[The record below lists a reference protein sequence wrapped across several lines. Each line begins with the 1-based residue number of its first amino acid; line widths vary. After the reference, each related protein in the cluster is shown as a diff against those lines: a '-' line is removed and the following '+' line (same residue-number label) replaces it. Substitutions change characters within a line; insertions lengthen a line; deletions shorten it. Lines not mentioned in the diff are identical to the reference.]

1 MIIRQIGRGGFRVG
15 SRNEGGRMESHGQ
28 LPGRRWGFWPELRP
42 RRGNR
47 RGRRHPARLI
57 AVAAV
62 VTLAAAA
69 CGSSGSGSSVKNGGV
84 FRLGS
89 NSSIDSLNP
98 FVAFQGDAYVTFEYI
113 YPMLV
118 QYNPKLQFVAD
129 FARTWSESQD
139 GKVWTFH
146 TQPGAKWSD
155 GKPLTAAD
163 AAWTYST
170 ILKYQDGPTANSAGY
185 VAHMKSATAPN
196 ATTLVLT
203 YKQPVANV
211 LSQVQQVP
219 ILPEHV
225 WAKYA
230 TGNGKALTRFTNNAP
245 IVSGGPFILTKY
257 TPKQIVLFKRN
268 PTFYGS
274 KPHIDG
280 LGLQFFQTTDAMITA
295 LKSNQ
300 LDGVETVTPT
310 SVATLKAAH
319 FVVPSSPGVV
329 FDDFIINANPQQ
341 DASHKELM
349 NPLVRQAFDTAINRQ
364 AIVHTSL
371 LGHGQPGASI
381 IPPATG
387 HWSDPAIKPA
397 PFDLSKANQ
406 LLDQAGYKM
415 GPGGIRM
422 ADGHQMSYQVIM
434 PSDIQNLY
442 GQRSFQ
448 IIQADFKK
456 IGVQLNLKVLD
467 DSAAYNA
474 ILANH
479 YKNFEISM
487 WDWYPLTDPDFMLSV
502 LTCGSWNVWNDTGY
516 CSKTYDSLY
525 QAQSA
530 ATSPAKRQ
538 QIIYQM
544 QQMVANDRMYLVLDY
559 PDSIEAHSPAW
570 TDLPLIADNSFWEGS
585 KIPFESVHRVG

>member
-1 MIIRQIGRGGFRVG
+1 MTPRTRQ
-15 SRNEGGRMESHGQ
+15 
-28 LPGRRWGFWPELRP
+28 P
-42 RRGNR
+42 RRLR
-47 RGRRHPARLI
+47 RAGRTAL
-57 AVAAV
+57 
-62 VTLAAAA
+62 LAAAA
-69 CGSSGSGSSVKNGGV
+69 TAICLVAAACGGSNSAGGV
-84 FRLGS
+84 KEGGVYRLGS
-89 NSSIDSLNP
+89 NSSIDSMNP

-118 QYNPKLQFVAD
+118 QYNPQLQFVPD
-129 FARTWSESQD
+129 FATSWTESSG

-146 TQPGAKWSD
+146 THPGAKWSD

-163 AAWTYST
+163 AAWTYQT
-170 ILKYQDGPTANSAGY
+170 ILKYQDGATANSAGY

-203 YKQPVANV
+203 YKRPVANV

-230 TGNGKALTRFTNNAP
+230 TGNGKALTRFQNNAP
-245 IVSGGPFILTKY
+245 VVSGGPFVLTKY
-257 TPKQIVLFKRN
+257 TPKQIALFKRN
-268 PTFYGS
+268 PTFYGT

-295 LKSNQ
+295 LKSHQ
-300 LDGVETVTPT
+300 LDGVETVPPT

-319 FVVPSSPGVV
+319 FVVPSSPGVQ
-329 FDDFIINANPQQ
+329 FDDFIINDNPQQ
-341 DASHKELM
+341 EASHRELV
-349 NPLVRQAFDTAINRQ
+349 NPLVRQAFDAAINRQ
-364 AIVHTSL
+364 AIVSDVAARPRQARGVDHPARHRPLERPGDQTDRVQP
-371 LGHGQPGASI
+371 GPGQPA
-381 IPPATG
+381 A
-387 HWSDPAIKPA
+387 
-397 PFDLSKANQ
+397 
-406 LLDQAGYKM
+406 
-415 GPGGIRM
+415 GPGRVQ
-422 ADGHQMSYQVIM
+422 DGPERGPDRQRPPDVVPVIM
-434 PSDIQNLY
+434 PTDIQNSY

-448 IIQADFKK
+448 IIQPDFKK

-474 ILANH
+474 ITANS

-530 ATSPAKRQ
+530 AASAAQRQ
-538 QIIYQM
+538 QIVYQM
-544 QQMVANDRMYLVLDY
+544 QQMIASQRVYLVLDY
-559 PDSIEAHSPAW
+559 ADSIEAHSPVW
-570 TDLPLIADNSFWEGS
+570 TDLPLIAGISWNSMS
-585 KIPFESVHRVG
+585 KIPFESVHQAG

>member
-1 MIIRQIGRGGFRVG
+1 
-15 SRNEGGRMESHGQ
+15 
-28 LPGRRWGFWPELRP
+28 
-42 RRGNR
+42 
-47 RGRRHPARLI
+47 
-57 AVAAV
+57 
-62 VTLAAAA
+62 
-69 CGSSGSGSSVKNGGV
+69 V

-129 FARTWSESQD
+129 FARSWSESPD
-139 GKVWTFH
+139 GRVWTFH

-163 AAWTYST
+163 AAWTYQT
-170 ILKYQDGPTANSAGY
+170 ILKYQDGATANSAGY
-185 VAHMKSATAPN
+185 VAHLKSAVAPN
-196 ATTLVLT
+196 ATTLVMT
-203 YKQPVANV
+203 YKRPVANV

-219 ILPEHV
+219 ILPEHI

-245 IVSGGPFILTKY
+245 IVSGGPFVLTKY
-257 TPKQIVLFKRN
+257 TPKQIALFKRN
-268 PTFYGS
+268 PAFYGPR
-274 KPHIDG
+274 PHIDG
-280 LGLQFFQTTDAMITA
+280 FGLQFFQTTDAMITA

-300 LDGVETVTPT
+300 LDGVEVVPPT
-310 SVATLKAAH
+310 SVTTLRSAH
-319 FVVPSSPGVV
+319 FVVRSSPGVV
-329 FDDFIINANPQQ
+329 FDDFIINSNPQQ
-341 DASHKELM
+341 QASHRELL
-349 NPLVRQAFDTAINRQ
+349 NPLLRQAFDDAIDRQ
-364 AIVHTSL
+364 AIVKTSL

-397 PFDLSKANQ
+397 PFDLAKANQ

-415 GPGGIRM
+415 GPGGVRM
-422 ADGHQMSYQVIM
+422 ADGHPMSYTVIM
-434 PSDIQNLY
+434 PTDIQNSY
-442 GQRSFQ
+442 GQRSYQ
-448 IIQADFKK
+448 IIEADFKK

-467 DSAAYNA
+467 DSAAYTA
-474 ILANH
+474 VTANS

-516 CSKTYDSLY
+516 CSKAYDNLY

-530 ATSPAKRQ
+530 ATTPAKRQ
-538 QIIYQM
+538 QIVYQM
-544 QQMVANDRMYLVLDY
+544 QQMVASAKPYLVLDF
-559 PDSIEAHSPAW
+559 PDAIEAHSTAW
-570 TDLPLIADNSFWEGS
+570 ADLPLIAGISWNSMS
-585 KIPFESVHRVG
+585 KIPFESVHQAG